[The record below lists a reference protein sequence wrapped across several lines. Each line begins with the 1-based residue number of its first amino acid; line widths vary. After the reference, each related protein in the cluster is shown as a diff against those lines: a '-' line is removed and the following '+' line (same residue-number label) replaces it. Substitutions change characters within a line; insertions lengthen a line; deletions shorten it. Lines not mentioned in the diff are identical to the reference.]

1 MPNSH
6 DEILALLRGARPDR
20 LPVFGVLPSL
30 TASGLKRAGVK
41 YSDAHTDARKMAD
54 AAASTFEM
62 FGWESAV
69 VPFDICVEAEALGC
83 KIDFQTDGEIFL
95 APTVVSPIANY
106 QLPRDLSRA
115 GRIPLV
121 ADAIGRLKQTVGRDV
136 AVGAWIPGP
145 FTLAWQAFGADEW
158 LSAVGQGRAE
168 KEIERLGG
176 WLVAVGNYYR
186 DAGADFITVHEM
198 GGSPQII
205 GPEKFRTLVK
215 PTLRNLFARLSPPHI
230 LSVCGDTNAVVA
242 DLAECNSSAIN
253 IDHRNDLARTR
264 SILGRDTIILG
275 NFDPVGVLSRGKP
288 EDIAQA
294 VENIAQADASAIVPG
309 CDLYPDIPD
318 ENFRM
323 LMEKAKNWQ
332 RHF

>member
-1 MPNSH
+1 MAKSR
-6 DEILALLRGARPDR
+6 DEILALLNGNSLAR

-30 TASGLKRAGVK
+30 TASGLKRAGVN
-41 YSDAHTDARKMAD
+41 YSDAHTDAKKMAD

-83 KIDFQTDGEIFL
+83 QVDFQTDAEIFL
-95 APTVVSPIANY
+95 APTIQLPIANY
-106 QLPRDLSRA
+106 QIPKEL
-115 GRIPLV
+115 GERIPLV

-145 FTLAWQAFGADEW
+145 FTLAWQVFGADEW

-168 KEIERLGG
+168 KEIERLRD
-176 WLVAVGNYYR
+176 WLAVIGNYYS

-205 GPEKFRTLVK
+205 GPEKFRSLVQ
-215 PTLRNLFARLSPPHI
+215 PALSNLFARLNPPHI

-242 DLAECNSSAIN
+242 DLADCRPSAIN
-253 IDHRNDLARTR
+253 VDHRNNLARTR
-264 SILGRDTIILG
+264 RILGRDAVILG

-288 EDIAQA
+288 EDIAQT
-294 VENIAQADASAIVPG
+294 VEDIAQAGASAIVPG

-318 ENFRM
+318 ENMRA
-323 LMEKAKNWQ
+323 LMQSAKNVNL
-332 RHF
+332 